1 MTNKNN
7 TNNQTSFVRFRPRQ
21 RINLLIFGD
30 LISSGIALIAALFLW
45 SLHDDWLSFSYEF
58 IAARTPTWFFFLPL
72 LWIFMLLELYDIRR
86 STSMQDT
93 IRAILFAA
101 LLCFTAYLFIY
112 FAAEPS
118 IQLPRR
124 AIAYFIPLATA
135 LTLLWR
141 RLYIAIFTNGPFVR
155 RILIL
160 GAGDA
165 GKLIMKELLQQPA
178 KSMELV
184 GFVDDNPELQNI
196 DIDGYKV
203 LGDRTDL
210 MKIVSR
216 YLVTDVIC
224 AISKDIHPEL
234 VQILI
239 KLEENGY
246 EVSTMSQIYEEIT
259 GKIPAQ
265 LMDSEWL
272 IKTFYSEAHSSAS
285 YALSKRFI
293 DLVAGLVGTFFYITL
308 LPILA
313 LLIFIESG
321 APIFIRQTR
330 VGKNGKPYTMI
341 KFRTMSKK
349 SQDAGNDL
357 TLTAI
362 NDPRITKAGKLLR
375 KSHLDELPQF
385 WIILKGE
392 MSLVGP
398 RAEINSIAEQFEKD
412 IPFYRAR
419 FMSKPGLT
427 GWAQIHQNYAATTE
441 ETAEKLRY
449 DLYYI
454 KHRSLILDLQIIVR
468 TVSNVLGLKGR

>member
-1 MTNKNN
+1 MSKTSNNKN
-7 TNNQTSFVRFRPRQ
+7 QSSFVRFRPRQ
-21 RINLLIFGD
+21 RINLLIIGD
-30 LISSGIALIAALFLW
+30 LISSALALLIALLLW
-45 SLHDDWLSFSYEF
+45 SLHDEWLSFSYEF
-58 IAARTPTWFFFLPL
+58 IVGRTPFWFFFLPL
-72 LWIFMLLELYDIRR
+72 LWIFLLLELYDIRR
-86 STSMQDT
+86 ATSMQDT
-93 IRAILFAA
+93 LRTILFAA
-101 LLCFTAYLFIY
+101 LLCFAAYLFIY
-112 FAAEPS
+112 FAVEPS

-135 LTLLWR
+135 FTLIWR
-141 RLYIAIFTNGPFVR
+141 RLYIAIFTNGPFIR
-155 RILIL
+155 RVVIV

-165 GKLIMKELLQQPA
+165 GKLIMEELLAQPS

-184 GFVDDNPELQNI
+184 GFVDDDSALHNQ
-196 DIDGYKV
+196 DISGFTV
-203 LGDRTDL
+203 FGDRNDL
-210 MKIVSR
+210 MQIVSR

-265 LMDSEWL
+265 MMDSEWL

-293 DLVAGLVGTFFYITL
+293 DLLAGLVGTVLFIIF
-308 LPILA
+308 LPAIALA
-313 LLIFIESG
+313 IFLESG
-321 APIFIRQTR
+321 TPIFIRQNR
-330 VGKNGKPYTMI
+330 IGKNGKPYTMN

-349 SQDAGNDL
+349 NKIADQDI
-357 TLTAI
+357 TLTVV
-362 NDPRITKAGKLLR
+362 NDPRITKVGKILR
-375 KSHLDELPQF
+375 RSHLDELPQF
-385 WIILKGE
+385 LTIFKGE

-398 RAEINSIAEQFEKD
+398 RAEIDIIAEKFERD

-419 FMSKPGLT
+419 FLAKPGLT
-427 GWAQIHQNYAATTE
+427 GWAQIHQDYAATTE

-454 KHRSLILDLQIIVR
+454 KHRALILDLQIIVR

>member
-1 MTNKNN
+1 MTNKT
-7 TNNQTSFVRFRPRQ
+7 TNNQASFVRFRPKQ
-21 RINLLIFGD
+21 RINLLLFGD
-30 LISSGIALIAALFLW
+30 LFAAGIALMTSLFLW

-58 IAARTPTWFFFLPL
+58 IAARTPIWFFFLPL
-72 LWIFMLLELYDIRR
+72 LWIFLLLQLYDIRR
-86 STSMQDT
+86 ATSMQDT
-93 IRAILFAA
+93 VRAILFSA
-101 LLCFTAYLFIY
+101 LLSFAAYLFIY

-124 AIAYFIPLATA
+124 AIAYFIPLATI
-135 LTLLWR
+135 LTLTWR
-141 RLYIAIFTNGPFVR
+141 RIYIAIFTNGPFVR
-155 RILIL
+155 RVLIL

-165 GKLIMKELLQQPA
+165 GKIIMKELLEQPS

-184 GFVDDNPELQNI
+184 GFVDDNPELNNQEI
-196 DIDGYKV
+196 GGYKV

-224 AISKDIHPEL
+224 AISKDIHPDL

-272 IKTFYSEAHSSAS
+272 IKIFYSEAHSSAS

-293 DLVAGLVGTFFYITL
+293 DLIAGLVGTFIYSLL
-308 LPILA
+308 LPIIA
-313 LLIFIESG
+313 IAIFIESG
-321 APIFIRQTR
+321 TPIFIRQSR
-330 VGKNGKPYTMI
+330 VGKNGAPYPMI
-341 KFRTMSKK
+341 KFRTMHKK
-349 SQDAGNDL
+349 NRVVGNDL

-362 NDPRITKAGKLLR
+362 NDPRITKVGKFLR

-385 WIILKGE
+385 WIILKGG

-398 RAEINSIAEQFEKD
+398 RAEIDFIADEFEKN

-419 FMSKPGLT
+419 FLAKPGLT
-427 GWAQIHQNYAATTE
+427 GWAQIHQDYAATTE